1 MRSCSSGSL
10 LQAKTQFFD
19 HLLAHQEFLDLASD
33 RHWKAIDK
41 FNIARHLVMRD
52 LALAKG
58 PDILRGG
65 GLAVA
70 QADPGTE
77 LLAIARVGNADHL
90 HILDLRVAVETPRSR
105 ADRHSRHRGSPCP

>member
-1 MRSCSSGSL
+1 MRSCSSGGL
-10 LQAKTQFFD
+10 LQAQTQLFD
-19 HLLAHQEFLDLASD
+19 HLLAHQEFLDLAGD

-41 FNIARHLVMRD
+41 FDIARHLVMRD
-52 LALAKG
+52 LALAKS
-58 PDILRGG
+58 PNFLRSS

-90 HILDLRVAVETPRSR
+90 DVLDLRMVVEELL
-105 ADRHSRHRGSPCP
+105 DL